1 MADCL
6 NAPDRA
12 DVPVE
17 ERSSIELVK
26 LVNKL
31 RWIGMEREAA
41 QVQVVLR
48 RVDAAATLCAG
59 PWETD

>member
-1 MADCL
+1 MADCFDIS
-6 NAPDRA
+6 DRA
-12 DVPVE
+12 GVPVE
-17 ERSSIELVK
+17 ERSSIELVR

-41 QVQVVLR
+41 EVQVVLR
-48 RVDAAATLCAG
+48 RVDAAATLLAG